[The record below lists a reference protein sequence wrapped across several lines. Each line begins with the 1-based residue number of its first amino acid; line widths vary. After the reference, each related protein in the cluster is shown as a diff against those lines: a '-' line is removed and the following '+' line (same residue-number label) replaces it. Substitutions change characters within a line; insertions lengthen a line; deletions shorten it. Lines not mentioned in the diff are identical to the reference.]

1 MSDIHIIFK
10 NYKLLKEGEIN
21 LKEGSI
27 FFVQGQNNKGKTSM
41 LNLLRSIMEV
51 KDSTVNPVSFGQ
63 EEGFATGVIPG
74 ADGNLYHFRYDFNV
88 EGKSKF
94 TFIDF
99 EGKVIKGITQMRS
112 IFNYTH
118 FTVEEFFDWSKSEP
132 GRKKQRD
139 ILMNLLSEDERSRIT
154 EIDLKVNPTN
164 GSIVES
170 RKLVGVD
177 VDFLKKKIDNNI
189 ITDEQLNLLKS
200 KNKIEDL
207 YITIKKEKEDLEL
220 ILSKSGTNL
229 ERIEELKEDN
239 EKAKAKD
246 IEKRQL
252 FVYEI
257 SELEKKLNEK
267 KEAFALYKKQVE
279 SELKESQEKIDNLTK
294 DTDVEYLNQVKLKLN
309 GDGTEKN
316 PGLNKRLEI
325 GQQKK
330 DEIIKI
336 EVLNNQK
343 VADKTEYDK
352 KLKTFNDYD
361 KEIKDLR
368 DEKKSIIQNS
378 PSIPDGWE
386 INSDY
391 ITINNIPFVESDI
404 SKSQATKA
412 IAELMMRVNQSPIM
426 LMGDAESL
434 GYEVLDQLDA
444 AAKDNGKIMIFAE
457 HIREIEERRLICYD
471 DMEHGSKEPE
481 KTLF

>member
-1 MSDIHIIFK
+1 M
-10 NYKLLKEGEIN
+10 
-21 LKEGSI
+21 
-27 FFVQGQNNKGKTSM
+27 
-41 LNLLRSIMEV
+41 
-51 KDSTVNPVSFGQ
+51 SFGQ

-74 ADGNLYHFRYDFNV
+74 ADGNLYHFRYDFNI

-200 KNKIEDL
+200 KSKIEDL
-207 YITIKKEKEDLEL
+207 YISIKKEKEDLEL

-330 DEIIKI
+330 DEIIQI
-336 EVLNNQK
+336 EVLNTQK
-343 VADKTEYDK
+343 ETDKANHAT
-352 KLKTFNDYD
+352 KLKKFNDYD

-457 HIREIEERRLICYD
+457 HVREIEERRLICYD